1 MTHTIDLDGYFA
13 RIGYAGPRLP
23 TLETLRA
30 IHARHAETIA
40 FENLDP
46 LLGMPIRL
54 DGASLERKLVRDRR
68 GGYCYEQNL
77 LLRHVLDA
85 LGFRVTGLAARVLW
99 NAPQRATVTP
109 RSHMLLHI
117 ELDGQ
122 ALIADVGF
130 GGQTLTGPLRLV
142 PDIEQPTP
150 HEPFRIVAVGD
161 EYLLQSKVGDAWT
174 ALYRFDL
181 QEQFRVDYEIASY
194 YLSTNPKSFFLSA
207 LLAARSDAGH
217 RHALFNNHYAV
228 HHADGRTER
237 RIVTS
242 AAEIRGLLQGTFG
255 LNLPETPQLD
265 SVLGW
270 FAAHPPEPA

>member
-1 MTHTIDLDGYFA
+1 MTQTIDLDGYFA

-30 IHARHAETIA
+30 IHLRHAATIA

-46 LLGMPIRL
+46 LLGVPISL
-54 DGASLERKLVRDRR
+54 DAASLERKLVHDRR

-85 LGFRVTGLAARVLW
+85 LGFRVRNLAARVVW
-99 NAPQRATVTP
+99 NAPEGATVTP
-109 RSHMLLHI
+109 RSHMLLHV

-130 GGQTLTGPLRLV
+130 GGQTLTGPLRLE
-142 PDIEQPTP
+142 PGIEQATP
-150 HEPFRIVAVGD
+150 HEPFRIVAAGS
-161 EYLLQSKVGDAWT
+161 EYALQSKIGGAWSP
-174 ALYRFDL
+174 LYRFDL
-181 QEQFRVDYEIASY
+181 QEQFRVDYEIVSY
-194 YLSTNPKSFFLSA
+194 YFSTNPKSFFLRA
-207 LLAARSDAGH
+207 LLAARSDTGH
-217 RHALFNNHYAV
+217 RHALFNNQYTV
-228 HHADGRTER
+228 HHANGRSER

-242 AAEIRGLLQGTFG
+242 AAEIRTLLQGTFG

-270 FAAHPPEPA
+270 FVTHPPEPA